1 MSEMKNRT
9 ALIVED
15 DPGSKKYICLLM
27 NKLNCQYIAAE
38 SGEQAIVM
46 LKDQVVDIMLL
57 DIALGPGMSGIDL
70 GLQLKKESQ
79 YASTPMIAV
88 SAFSKEEVEQLNP
101 AGFNDYLTKPYTIK
115 ELELILKKYLY

>member
-1 MSEMKNRT
+1 MKNRT

-15 DPGSKKYICLLM
+15 DPGSKKYICLLL
-27 NKLNCQYIAAE
+27 NKLNCQFIAADT
-38 SGEQAIVM
+38 GEQAIE
-46 LKDQVVDIMLL
+46 LLQEAAVDIMLL

-70 GLQLKKESQ
+70 GMKLKQNGRHAE
-79 YASTPMIAV
+79 TPMIAV

-115 ELELILKKYLY
+115 ELESILDKYLD